1 MNRAP
6 EGCFAQR
13 HFTLQALPREA
24 WKNQGGWTRPV
35 ASALGHDGQTD
46 WRVSAAEITTA
57 GPFSIFEGLDRQ
69 AVMLQG
75 GYLRLRASQPF
86 EDILFN
92 GPGSRAAF
100 PGERLLTTEM
110 PVEPTVLWNVMH
122 RRGRSRAEVGMLGD
136 QAMVLP
142 PAPDL
147 LVYVLSGEV
156 EIALPR
162 CRSQGLGAGHGLYL
176 QKLPAETLLAP
187 CCPGSR
193 ALITA
198 IY

>member
-1 MNRAP
+1 
-6 EGCFAQR
+6 
-13 HFTLQALPREA
+13 
-24 WKNQGGWTRPV
+24 
-35 ASALGHDGQTD
+35 
-46 WRVSAAEITTA
+46 
-57 GPFSIFEGLDRQ
+57 
-69 AVMLQG
+69 
-75 GYLRLRASQPF
+75 
-86 EDILFN
+86 
-92 GPGSRAAF
+92 
-100 PGERLLTTEM
+100 
-110 PVEPTVLWNVMH
+110 
-122 RRGRSRAEVGMLGD
+122 MLGD

>member
-35 ASALGHDGQTD
+35 ASAVGHDGQTD

-75 GYLRLRASQPF
+75 GRLRLRAEQPVD
-86 EDILFN
+86 DIRFS
-92 GPGSRAAF
+92 GPGSSAAF
-100 PGERLLTTEM
+100 PGERLLVAEA
-110 PVEPTVLWNVMH
+110 PTGSDGDPANL
-122 RRGRSRAEVGMLGD
+122 RATKWFAD
-136 QAMVLP
+136 A
-142 PAPDL
+142 
-147 LVYVLSGEV
+147 
-156 EIALPR
+156 
-162 CRSQGLGAGHGLYL
+162 H
-176 QKLPAETLLAP
+176 
-187 CCPGSR
+187 
-193 ALITA
+193 ALIQIPSLQSLKFLRDKSAGAASPTSS
-198 IY
+198 